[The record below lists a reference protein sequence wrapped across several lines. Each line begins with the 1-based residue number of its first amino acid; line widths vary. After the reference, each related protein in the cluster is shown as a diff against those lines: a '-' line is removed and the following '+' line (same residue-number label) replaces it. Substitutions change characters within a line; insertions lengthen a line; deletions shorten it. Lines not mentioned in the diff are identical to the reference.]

1 MSLTV
6 GIGDPVHDAYRSDGG
21 PDTTPSPTATI
32 ASQTI
37 SAGTH
42 QPNGTITRFTI
53 E

>member
-1 MSLTV
+1 MILPDRDNRPGLSEQCLQ
-6 GIGDPVHDAYRSDGG
+6 R
-21 PDTTPSPTATI
+21 PDTTPSPTATV

-42 QPNGTITRFTI
+42 VPKGTITRFTI